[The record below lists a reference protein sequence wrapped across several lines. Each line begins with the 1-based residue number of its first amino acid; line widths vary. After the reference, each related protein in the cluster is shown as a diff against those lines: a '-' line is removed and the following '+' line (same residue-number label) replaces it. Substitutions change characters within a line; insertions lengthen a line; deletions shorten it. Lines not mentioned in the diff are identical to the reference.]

1 MPFEE
6 LKTRQSAVW
15 GSGPYEPIVEIT
27 TEVHDALVEALAP
40 QPGERLLD
48 VATGTGAVA
57 LLAARAGAVV
67 TGLDLAPDLVERAR
81 EKAAAAG
88 LEVTFEAGDAEALPY
103 ADGSFD
109 VVCSAIGTQ
118 FAPDHEAIAREL
130 ARVCRQGGRLGLACW
145 TPESGVGQMFGVMR
159 PFMPPPPEGAG
170 NIFDWGRPEYARRLL
185 EDDFELA
192 DRGARHRAAR
202 AVGRGGLAALR
213 RQLRAD
219 EDARRLT
226 RRRPP
231 RGAPPQLGRV
241 LRAVARRRRDR
252 AVADVP
258 ADHRHPPLRRA
269 SARAAQ
275 SASWAKTRKLGRAT
289 GVSWNSGLRQPS
301 SSARCVVGRRRPRRG
316 TSATAAA
323 SPRRR
328 RSPAFRASAA
338 REQVE
343 VDLDLVHL
351 LHAPDV
357 RVPPR
362 LVRVDEGTAAR
373 EARGRVDDLVAV
385 HLAAAALD
393 LVLGWSGSSAGAVAG
408 AGLPSPL
415 IVSTA
420 DGHRRKT

>member
-130 ARVCRQGGRLGLACW
+130 ARVCRHGGRLGLACW

-185 EDDFELA
+185 EGDFELA
-192 DRGARHRAAR
+192 IEERD
-202 AVGRGGLAALR
+202 
-213 RQLRAD
+213 
-219 EDARRLT
+219 T
-226 RRRPP
+226 
-231 RGAPPQLGRV
+231 V
-241 LRAVARRRRDR
+241 LRA
-252 AVADVP
+252 P
-258 ADHRHPPLRRA
+258 
-269 SARAAQ
+269 
-275 SASWAKTRKLGRAT
+275 
-289 GVSWNSGLRQPS
+289 SGEEVWQRF
-301 SSARCVVGRRRPRRG
+301 VVNYGP
-316 TSATAAA
+316 TKMLAA
-323 SPRRR
+323 SLDDDRREELHRNWVEFFEQLRDGDEIVQSRTYLLITGTR
-328 RSPAFRASAA
+328 R
-338 REQVE
+338 
-343 VDLDLVHL
+343 
-351 LHAPDV
+351 
-357 RVPPR
+357 
-362 LVRVDEGTAAR
+362 
-373 EARGRVDDLVAV
+373 
-385 HLAAAALD
+385 
-393 LVLGWSGSSAGAVAG
+393 
-408 AGLPSPL
+408 
-415 IVSTA
+415 
-420 DGHRRKT
+420 